1 MTTPTRRWA
10 RTDATQLRILDAA
23 TEVFSTRGFSAATM
37 ADIVEHSGASIGSIY
52 HHFGG
57 KKELFLACHD
67 RACEKILEVFR
78 RAAADAEP
86 GQKMEAMGHAY
97 LHELLPDRHA
107 LFMLMQAYAATSD
120 PELRDHVRRRY
131 GEVITAVSELS
142 GASDDEVWRFF
153 ATGMHLNIVTALD
166 LAAIAGENRVVAA
179 WQEMFEKD

>member
-1 MTTPTRRWA
+1 MAAPTRRKSADERREDILAVAMEHFADSGYRGTSTEAIA
-10 RTDATQLRILDAA
+10 RDAGISQPYLFRLFRT
-23 TEVFSTRGFSAATM
+23 
-37 ADIVEHSGASIGSIY
+37 
-52 HHFGG
+52 

-166 LAAIAGENRVVAA
+166 LAAIAGENRVAAA
-179 WQEMFEKD
+179 WQEMFGTG